1 MVAPLVPYFKD
12 KSAAFVHAGWNLLL
26 SRARDSEA
34 ATAVALAA
42 GALAFAPVAAAT
54 WQLSFRALP
63 WAAGSAA
70 LELVYLGLLAR
81 AYQEG
86 ELSVVY
92 PVARGSAP
100 LLILVFSLAVLGA
113 YVAGMKDDLNYFVAG
128 GIVLVRV
135 PRVTASGR
143 DLAMALAIGVS
154 NAAYTL
160 LDKQG
165 LKHAHPL
172 SYLELVVG
180 VPALIYAPLL
190 ARRRGMAA
198 LRAELRPASIVAGLG
213 MFGAFGLALAAIRL
227 APSSSLAAVQAV
239 RETSVVIA
247 VVAARLVL
255 RERVT
260 GPRLA
265 GAVAVVAGVAAI
277 AAA

>member
-1 MVAPLVPYFKD
+1 MPTTAFLLALC
-12 KSAAFVHAGWNLLL
+12 AAFVHAGWNLLI

-42 GALAFAPVAAAT
+42 GAIAFAPVAALT
-54 WQLSFRALP
+54 WQVSPAALP
-63 WAAGSAA
+63 YAAGSAA
-70 LELVYLGLLAR
+70 LELVYLALLGR

-100 LLILVFSLAVLGA
+100 LLILIFSLAVLGA
-113 YVAGMKDDLNYFVAG
+113 TLDAASIVGVCLVAG
-128 GIVLVRV
+128 GVVLVRGAGRNAAAN
-135 PRVTASGR
+135 PR
-143 DLAMALAIGVS
+143 DLWMALAIGLS
-154 NAAYTL
+154 IAAYTL

-172 SYLELVVG
+172 SYLELVIA
-180 VPALIYAPLL
+180 VPALVYVPLF
-190 ARRRGMAA
+190 ARRRGKAA
-198 LRAELRPASIVAGLG
+198 MRAELSPASVAAGLG

-247 VVAARLVL
+247 VVLARLL
-255 RERVT
+255 LHERVT
-260 GPRLA
+260 GARIA
-265 GAVAVVAGVAAI
+265 GAAAVVVGVAAI

>member
-1 MVAPLVPYFKD
+1 MPTTPLLLALC
-12 KSAAFVHAGWNLLL
+12 AAVVHAAWNVLL

-54 WQLSFRALP
+54 WQVGAKALP
-63 WAAGSAA
+63 YAAGSAA
-70 LELVYLGLLAR
+70 LELLYLALLAR

-113 YVAGMKDDLNYFVAG
+113 SLDAASIAGVCLVAG
-128 GIVLVRV
+128 GVVLVRG
-135 PRVTASGR
+135 PKATASGR
-143 DLAMALAIGVS
+143 DLRMALAIGVS
-154 NAAYTL
+154 IAAYTL

-165 LKHAHPL
+165 LKHARPL
-172 SYLELVVG
+172 AYLELVVAA
-180 VPALIYAPLL
+180 PALVYVPLL
-190 ARRRGMAA
+190 AKRRGTSAM
-198 LRAELRPASIVAGLG
+198 RAELNPASIAAGLG

-247 VVAARLVL
+247 VLFARLVL

-265 GAVAVVAGVAAI
+265 GAAAVVAGVAAI

>member
-1 MVAPLVPYFKD
+1 MPTTPLVLALC
-12 KSAAFVHAGWNLLL
+12 AAFVHAGWNLLL

-42 GALAFAPVAAAT
+42 GAIAFAPVAAAT
-54 WQLSFRALP
+54 WQVGAKALP
-63 WAAGSAA
+63 YAAGSAA

-113 YVAGMKDDLNYFVAG
+113 SLDAASIAGVCLVAG
-128 GIVLVRV
+128 GVMLVRGS
-135 PRVTASGR
+135 RTSGSGR
-143 DLAMALAIGVS
+143 DLAMALAIGVCI
-154 NAAYTL
+154 AGYAL

-172 SYLELVVG
+172 PYLELVVA
-180 VPALIYAPLL
+180 VPGLIYVLLL
-190 ARRRGMAA
+190 ARSRGTRA
-198 LRAELRPASIVAGLG
+198 LKAEVGAASIAAGLG
-213 MFGAFGLALAAIRL
+213 MFGAYGLVLAAIRL

-247 VVAARLVL
+247 VVAARFILG
-255 RERVT
+255 EPVT
-260 GPRLA
+260 RFRLA
-265 GAVAVVAGVAAI
+265 GAVAVMAGVAAI

>member
-1 MVAPLVPYFKD
+1 MPTTPLLLALA
-12 KSAAFVHAGWNLLL
+12 AAFVHAGWNLLL

-34 ATAVALAA
+34 ATAIALTA
-42 GALAFAPVAAAT
+42 GAIAFAPVAAAT
-54 WQLSFRALP
+54 WQVGTKALP
-63 WAAGSAA
+63 YAAGSAA
-70 LELVYLGLLAR
+70 LELLYLALLAR

-100 LLILVFSLAVLGA
+100 LLILLFSLAVLGA
-113 YVAGMKDDLNYFVAG
+113 SLDSLSIVGVCLIAAGV
-128 GIVLVRV
+128 VLVRG
-135 PRVTASGR
+135 RQGKANAR
-143 DLAMALAIGVS
+143 DLAMALAIGVCIAS
-154 NAAYTL
+154 YTL

-172 SYLELVVG
+172 PYLELVVG
-180 VPALIYAPLL
+180 IPALIYVPVLV
-190 ARRRGMAA
+190 RHRGADA
-198 LRAELRPASIVAGLG
+198 VRAELNAASVIAGLG

-227 APSSSLAAVQAV
+227 APSDSLAAVQAV

-247 VVAARLVL
+247 VVAARFVL

-260 GPRLA
+260 PPRMV
-265 GAVAVVAGVAAI
+265 GAIAVVAGVAAI

>member
-1 MVAPLVPYFKD
+1 MPATPLILALC
-12 KSAAFVHAGWNLLL
+12 AAFVHAGWNLLL
-26 SRARDSEA
+26 SRARDSES

-54 WQLSFRALP
+54 WQLSSRALP
-63 WAAGSAA
+63 YAAGSAA
-70 LELVYLGLLAR
+70 LELIYLGLLAR

-113 YVAGMKDDLNYFVAG
+113 SLDPASIAGICLVAG
-128 GIVLVRV
+128 GVVLVRG
-135 PRVTASGR
+135 PRATASGR

-154 NAAYTL
+154 IAAYTL

-165 LKHAHPL
+165 LKYAHPL
-172 SYLELVVG
+172 SYLLLVVG

-190 ARRRGMAA
+190 ARRRGLPA
-198 LRAELRPASIVAGLG
+198 LKAELGLASIIAGLG

-255 RERVT
+255 GERVT

>member
-1 MVAPLVPYFKD
+1 MPTTAFVLALC
-12 KSAAFVHAGWNLLL
+12 AAFVHAGWNLLL

-54 WQLSFRALP
+54 WQVGAKALP
-63 WAAGSAA
+63 YAAGSAA

-92 PVARGSAP
+92 PVARGSSP
-100 LLILVFSLAVLGA
+100 LLILLFSLVVLGA
-113 YVAGMKDDLNYFVAG
+113 SLDAAAIVGICLVAG
-128 GIVLVRV
+128 GVVLVRGTS
-135 PRVTASGR
+135 RTTSAR
-143 DLAMALAIGVS
+143 DLRMALLIGV
-154 NAAYTL
+154 AIAGYTL

-165 LKHAHPL
+165 LKYAHPL
-172 SYLELVVG
+172 PYLELVVA
-180 VPALIYAPLL
+180 VPALVYVPWL
-190 ARRRGMAA
+190 ARRRGTAA
-198 LRAELRPASIVAGLG
+198 VRAELNGASIAAGLG

-227 APSSSLAAVQAV
+227 APSASLAAVQAV

-247 VVAARLVL
+247 VVLARLL
-255 RERVT
+255 LNERVT
-260 GPRLA
+260 GARMA

-277 AAA
+277 ALA

>member
-1 MVAPLVPYFKD
+1 MPTTPLVLALC
-12 KSAAFVHAGWNLLL
+12 AAVVHAGWNLLL

-42 GALAFAPVAAAT
+42 GAIVFAPVAAAT
-54 WQLSFRALP
+54 WQLDAKALP
-63 WAAGSAA
+63 YAAGSAA
-70 LELVYLGLLAR
+70 LELIYLGLLAR

-113 YVAGMKDDLNYFVAG
+113 SLDAASIAGICLVAG
-128 GIVLVRV
+128 GVVLVRG
-135 PRVTASGR
+135 PRRSASTR
-143 DLAMALAIGVS
+143 DLLMALAIGICIAS
-154 NAAYTL
+154 YTL

-165 LKHAHPL
+165 LKHAHPF

-180 VPALIYAPLL
+180 IPALIYAPLL
-190 ARRRGMAA
+190 ARRRGTAA
-198 LRAELRPASIVAGLG
+198 LRAEWGAESVIAGLG

-247 VVAARLVL
+247 VVAARVFLH
-255 RERVT
+255 ERVS
-260 GPRLA
+260 GLRLV
-265 GAVAVVAGVAAI
+265 GAFAVVAGVTAI